1 MTPAHFVEVRIG
13 VKIMTDKNV
22 EYVLVRKDLL
32 LSLLD
37 RNMDLIDKAKKVD
50 DAVLD
55 LSTQGIVDQH
65 GQDTPDNV
73 VDLDE
78 RRIEKNQS
86 DIYFE

>member
-1 MTPAHFVEVRIG
+1 
-13 VKIMTDKNV
+13 MTDKNV

>member
-13 VKIMTDKNV
+13 VKIMTYKNV

>member
-1 MTPAHFVEVRIG
+1 MTY
-13 VKIMTDKNV
+13 KNV

-65 GQDTPDNV
+65 GKDTPDNV

>member
-1 MTPAHFVEVRIG
+1 MTY
-13 VKIMTDKNV
+13 KNV

>member
-1 MTPAHFVEVRIG
+1 
-13 VKIMTDKNV
+13 MTDNKNI

>member
-1 MTPAHFVEVRIG
+1 
-13 VKIMTDKNV
+13 MTDKNV

-55 LSTQGIVDQH
+55 FSTQGIVDQH